1 MTARPAFELADVFRR
16 HGETYAQLN
25 AGHLGRVERRVSAAI
40 AACRTAA
47 LGGHVERC
55 DDCGLTR
62 IAYNSCRNRHCPK
75 CQGAARVKWLAARQA
90 ELLPVP
96 YFHVVFT
103 LPSAAAEI
111 AFQNKRTVYGLLM
124 RAAAQALSVLAAK
137 RLGARIGLI
146 AVLHTWG
153 QTLTH
158 HPHVHCLVPGGGVA
172 LDNRRWVEAKPNF
185 LLSVHALS
193 KAFRR
198 LFLDGL
204 KAESEKGELSF
215 FGELARLAEP
225 EAFKARMRALRQ
237 SPFVVYAKP
246 PFGGPAR
253 VLAYLAP
260 TPIARRSPIRGL
272 SPSTTMKWRSS
283 TRIIA
288 AAAAA
293 ASCASP
299 RTSSSDV
306 FSSTSYP
313 TACIAFV
320 TTVSSPK
327 ASAAK
332 SSHMCETCST
342 SRPSRRSR
350 SIRRRRRAATQKP
363 TPFATPSCA
372 AQIAGASC
380 AALKPSR
387 PGPPAPFA
395 ATRHDNNA
403 PAAPR
408 MRSSQFSQL
417 GHPSRGASLRPLAL
431 KLIFEAVRAP
441 TTPTSSHSRPWFSF
455 ILAIVGLNDFAEP
468 VRGPLVRHMASD
480 RQRASPIAPH
490 PDRGFVQSGLCEVAI
505 RDAQPAPQRPHI
517 TLQILTASS

>member
-1 MTARPAFELADVFRR
+1 VTARPAFELADVFRR

-25 AGHLGRVERRVSAAI
+25 AGHLGRVERRVTAAI

-103 LPSAAAEI
+103 LPSSAAEI

-204 KAESEKGELSF
+204 EAESEKGELSF

-225 EAFKARMRALRQ
+225 EAFKARMRVLRQ

-253 VLAYLAP
+253 VLAYLARY
-260 TPIARRSPIRGL
+260 THRTAIANSRL
-272 SPSTTMKWRSS
+272 V
-283 TRIIA
+283 A
-288 AAAAA
+288 V
-293 ASCASP
+293 
-299 RTSSSDV
+299 DDNEV
-306 FSSTSYP
+306 
-313 TACIAFV
+313 AFV
-320 TTVSSPK
+320 YK
-327 ASAAK
+327 DY
-332 SSHMCETCST
+332 
-342 SRPSRRSR
+342 RRGGRSR
-350 SIRRRRRAATQKP
+350 IMRLAPHEFIRRFLLHVLPDGLHRIRHYGFLAKGERGEKLAYVRDLLHVASKPQEQVDPEKAPCGDPEADAVRDAFMRCPDCGGFMRRIETVAPRP
-363 TPFATPSCA
+363 
-372 AQIAGASC
+372 AGAFRC
-380 AALKPSR
+380 
-387 PGPPAPFA
+387 
-395 ATRHDNNA
+395 D
-403 PAAPR
+403 
-408 MRSSQFSQL
+408 
-417 GHPSRGASLRPLAL
+417 
-431 KLIFEAVRAP
+431 
-441 TTPTSSHSRPWFSF
+441 TS
-455 ILAIVGLNDFAEP
+455 
-468 VRGPLVRHMASD
+468 
-480 RQRASPIAPH
+480 
-490 PDRGFVQSGLCEVAI
+490 
-505 RDAQPAPQRPHI
+505 
-517 TLQILTASS
+517 

>member
-25 AGHLGRVERRVSAAI
+25 AGHLGRVERRVTAAI

-75 CQGAARVKWLAARQA
+75 CQGAARAQWLAARQA

-103 LPSAAAEI
+103 LPPAAAEI

-124 RAAAQALSVLAAK
+124 RAAAQALTVLAAK

-172 LDNRRWVEAKPNF
+172 LDGKRWVEAKPNF

-204 KAESEKGELSF
+204 EAESEKRELNF
-215 FGELARLAEP
+215 FGELAPLAGP
-225 EAFKARMRALRQ
+225 QAFNDRMRALRQ

-253 VLAYLAP
+253 VLAYLARY
-260 TPIARRSPIRGL
+260 THRTAIANSRLVAVGDNEVAFSYKDYRRSGSSRIMRLAPHEFIRRFLLHVLPDGFH
-272 SPSTTMKWRSS
+272 
-283 TRIIA
+283 RIRHYGFLA
-288 AAAAA
+288 NGH
-293 ASCASP
+293 
-299 RTSSSDV
+299 R
-306 FSSTSYP
+306 
-313 TACIAFV
+313 
-320 TTVSSPK
+320 
-327 ASAAK
+327 AAK
-332 SSHMCETCST
+332 LALCRHLLEAPT
-342 SRPSRRSR
+342 S
-350 SIRRRRRAATQKP
+350 AP
-363 TPFATPSCA
+363 T
-372 AQIAGASC
+372 
-380 AALKPSR
+380 
-387 PGPPAPFA
+387 
-395 ATRHDNNA
+395 A
-403 PAAPR
+403 PAADYRERYRQLTGRSLDICPVCGGRLIPLGLLPR
-408 MRSSQFSQL
+408 
-417 GHPSRGASLRPLAL
+417 AWCNRPQAYCD
-431 KLIFEAVRAP
+431 
-441 TTPTSSHSRPWFSF
+441 TS
-455 ILAIVGLNDFAEP
+455 
-468 VRGPLVRHMASD
+468 
-480 RQRASPIAPH
+480 
-490 PDRGFVQSGLCEVAI
+490 
-505 RDAQPAPQRPHI
+505 
-517 TLQILTASS
+517 